1 MIVYEQAKEMD
12 ETAYLSYLS
21 REGLY
26 GTLFS
31 ECTRLRQ
38 KRGEDAAILLWRGFA
53 LGSQVG

>member
-1 MIVYEQAKEMD
+1 MD